1 MPYSRLSA
9 NYVAPQ
15 HKEGFV
21 MKKFI
26 VAVAAAVLVCS
37 VSAEA
42 GVVGMASYYKSG
54 KVTANGERFNPHGM
68 TAAHRKL
75 KFGTKLRVTNVRT
88 GKSVVV
94 RVNDRGP
101 FIRGRIIDLSLGA
114 AKVIGITKSGVARI
128 SYTVLN

>member
-1 MPYSRLSA
+1 
-9 NYVAPQ
+9 
-15 HKEGFV
+15 

-26 VAVAAAVLVCS
+26 VAVAAAVLMFS
-37 VSAEA
+37 ISAEA
-42 GVVGMASYYKSG
+42 GNVGMASYYKSG
-54 KVTANGERFNPHGM
+54 KRTANGERFNPHGM

-75 KFGTKLRVTNVRT
+75 KFGTRLRVTNVRS

-94 RVNDRGP
+94 RINDRGP

-114 AKVIGITKSGVARI
+114 AQVIGLTKTGVAKI

>member
-1 MPYSRLSA
+1 
-9 NYVAPQ
+9 
-15 HKEGFV
+15 
-21 MKKFI
+21 MKKF
-26 VAVAAAVLVCS
+26 VAAAVAAFMVFS

-54 KVTANGERFNPHGM
+54 KRTANGERFNPQGL

-75 KFGTKLRVTNVRT
+75 KFGTRVRVTNVRT

-94 RVNDRGP
+94 RINDRGP
-101 FIRGRIIDLSLGA
+101 FIRGRVIDLSLGA
-114 AKVIGITKSGVARI
+114 AKVIGLHRSGVAKI

>member
-1 MPYSRLSA
+1 
-9 NYVAPQ
+9 
-15 HKEGFV
+15 
-21 MKKFI
+21 MKKLI
-26 VAVAAAVLVCS
+26 IAVAAAVLMTS

-54 KVTANGERFNPHGM
+54 KRTANGERFNPHGL

-75 KFGTKLRVTNVRT
+75 KFGTKLRVTNVHT
-88 GKSVVV
+88 GRSVVV

-114 AKVIGITKSGVARI
+114 AQVIGLTKSGVAKI